1 MTARDGLVVVV
12 PHGFDAAKIPEILER
27 KRRWI
32 ERAAAR
38 AGARR
43 TGSAAG
49 AGQFMPREIELPCL
63 GATWTVE
70 YASVRAGATDEK
82 GTGIRTLVRERPGR
96 RLVVH
101 GDEEDGAACR
111 AALRRW
117 LVRRARKTLV
127 PRLAVL
133 AYENGF
139 TLGPVSVRMQ
149 RTRWASCSRRGAVSL
164 NAKLLFLSPELVD
177 YVLLH
182 ELCHTVR
189 PDHSPAFWSLLSEY
203 DPGCRGKRRELR
215 NAQAV
220 IPAWFDEGRP

>member
-12 PHGFDAAKIPEILER
+12 PHGFDVAKIPEILER

-32 ERAAAR
+32 ERAAVR
-38 AGARR
+38 AEARR
-43 TGSAAG
+43 AGSAAD
-49 AGQFMPREIELPCL
+49 AARLLPREIELPCL
-63 GATWTVE
+63 GASWTVE
-70 YASVRAGATDEK
+70 YAPVRAGGRDDP
-82 GTGIRTLVRERPGR
+82 GTGTRTQVRERPGR

-111 AALRRW
+111 EALRRW
-117 LVRRARKTLV
+117 LVRKGRKTLV

-139 TLGPVSVRMQ
+139 ALGPVSVRTQ
-149 RTRWASCSRRGAVSL
+149 RTRWGSCSRRGAVSL
-164 NAKLLFLSPELVD
+164 NAKLLFLPPELVD

-203 DPGCRGKRRELR
+203 DPGCRGKRKELR
-215 NAQAV
+215 SAHAV
-220 IPAWFDEGRP
+220 IPAWFEEGRP